1 MISHCT
7 APPVFSQQHCTII
20 VVTLTLVVYVCFHH
34 IVIACMGLLSVIH
47 NDPGVLVKYA
57 VMGSQQAQPAE
68 QETLQ
73 SSSGDLVYTTYK
85 TTTLD
90 RAGKLVISPD
100 KVPEPLEVTVM
111 VTGSATSTSG
121 NERERLAK
129 EGRLEQQPSLADLQ
143 QFVEIDQ
150 SDREELPKFDPVQES
165 SAYSHEM
172 PPSARGL
179 LPPSDGDPS
188 PLPVGTGLDN

>member
-1 MISHCT
+1 
-7 APPVFSQQHCTII
+7 
-20 VVTLTLVVYVCFHH
+20 
-34 IVIACMGLLSVIH
+34 MGLLSVIH

-57 VMGSQQAQPAE
+57 VMGNQQAQSAE

-73 SSSGDLVYTTYK
+73 SSSGELVNTTNK
-85 TTTLD
+85 TPTLD
-90 RAGKLVISPD
+90 RSGKLVISSD
-100 KVPEPLEVTVM
+100 MVPKFLEGTEM
-111 VTGSATSTSG
+111 VSGGETSTSG
-121 NERERLAK
+121 KERERFAK

-150 SDREELPKFDPVQES
+150 NDREELPKFDPVQES

-179 LPPSDGDPS
+179 LPPSDGNSS
-188 PLPVGTGLDN
+188 PPPLRTGLDN

>member
-1 MISHCT
+1 
-7 APPVFSQQHCTII
+7 
-20 VVTLTLVVYVCFHH
+20 
-34 IVIACMGLLSVIH
+34 MG
-47 NDPGVLVKYA
+47 N
-57 VMGSQQAQPAE
+57 QQAQQAE

-73 SSSGDLVYTTYK
+73 SSSGQLVYTTYK

-90 RAGKLVISPD
+90 RSGTLVISPD
-100 KVPEPLEVTVM
+100 KVPKSLEVTVM
-111 VTGSATSTSG
+111 VTGSETSTSG

-143 QFVEIDQ
+143 QFVEIEQ
-150 SDREELPKFDPVQES
+150 NDREEPPKFDPVQES

-179 LPPSDGDPS
+179 LPPSDGNSS
-188 PLPVGTGLDN
+188 PPPLRIGLDN